1 MPEYLIPIVQICMN
15 EKVKTDFHTICNYW
29 TYDEVMQQLEILD
42 NLAEIENV
50 ISFDSENY
58 RNSFV

>member
-1 MPEYLIPIVQICMN
+1 MSD
-15 EKVKTDFHTICNYW
+15 KVKTNFHDICNNW
-29 TYDEVMQQLEILD
+29 TYDEIMKQLEILD
-42 NLAEIENV
+42 NLSEIENV